1 MKKKMIACAALVAL
15 AVLAVPNIAF
25 ATAGSAVLGQ
35 TTPAM
40 QERQGFVS
48 AFSQVIAQ
56 IIDERPGAACAG
68 YVDAD
73 GDGVCDSCGLAPT
86 GRHHRDFVDADGDG
100 VCDNYA
106 SGACPGCEG
115 YADADGDGVCDN
127 YGSNAR
133 GGCGRASDADNYGS
147 GSGCGPARGHHGRG
161 C

>member
-1 MKKKMIACAALVAL
+1 MSDREQRAPATSTRMAT
-15 AVLAVPNIAF
+15 AF
-25 ATAGSAVLGQ
+25 ATHAVS
-35 TTPAM
+35 
-40 QERQGFVS
+40 RQ
-48 AFSQVIAQ
+48 Q
-56 IIDERPGAACAG
+56 
-68 YVDAD
+68 
-73 GDGVCDSCGLAPT
+73 

-115 YADADGDGVCDN
+115 GADADGDGVCDN